1 MILLRIVEMDRSQ
14 AETLNP
20 DYAIENLLRL
30 ETTAKS
36 TAWLYFRISP

>member
-1 MILLRIVEMDRSQ
+1 MKTFGIIEIRR
-14 AETLNP
+14 LNP

-36 TAWLYFRISP
+36 NASLYFRISP